1 MSSIQWFP
9 GHMTK
14 ARAIIAETMPSVDV
28 VIEVLD
34 GRMPRA
40 SRNPLVAELRG
51 TKPCLEVLSK
61 SDLADPAITEKWL
74 RHFER
79 DPSVTAIAITTERT
93 GEIKARIPEL
103 CWRLARRTPADKKV
117 LRAMIVGVPNVG
129 KSTLINTLMGRKVA
143 KVGDEPAVTKAK
155 QQVVLPNG
163 IVLTDHPGLMWPKI
177 EDANAGLRLALGG
190 AIPDTAIDYE
200 SVALFGARYFLER
213 YPQLLSARYRL
224 DPLPTSATEVLEAI
238 GRRRG
243 ALRAGGVIDMHK
255 ASDALVHDFRSGALG
270 RISLEEP

>member
-1 MSSIQWFP
+1 MSIQWFP

-14 ARAIIAETMPSVDV
+14 ARKVIAETMPSVDV

-34 GRMPRA
+34 GRMPAA

-51 TKPCLEVLSK
+51 AKPCLEVMSK
-61 SDLADPAITEKWL
+61 SDLADAAVTERWL

-79 DPSVTAIAITTERT
+79 DPSVLAIAVTTERAN
-93 GEIKARIPEL
+93 EIKARIPEL
-103 CWRLARRTPADKKV
+103 CYRLARRTPADKKV

-177 EDANAGLRLALGG
+177 EDANAALRLALGG

-200 SVALFGARYFLER
+200 SVALFGARFLLER
-213 YPQLLSARYRL
+213 YPALLRARYRL
-224 DPLPTSATEVLEAI
+224 DALPSSPTELLEAI

>member
-1 MSSIQWFP
+1 MSIQWFP

-14 ARAIIAETMPSVDV
+14 ARKVIAETMPSVDV

-34 GRMPRA
+34 GRMPAA

-51 TKPCLEVLSK
+51 AKPCLEVMSK
-61 SDLADPAITEKWL
+61 SDLADPATTEKWL

-79 DPSVTAIAITTERT
+79 DPAVLAIAVTTERAN
-93 GEIKARIPEL
+93 EIKARIPEL
-103 CWRLARRTPADKKV
+103 CYRLARRTPADKKV

-177 EDANAGLRLALGG
+177 EDANAALRLALGG

-200 SVALFGARYFLER
+200 SVALFGARFLLER
-213 YPQLLSARYRL
+213 YPALLRARYRL
-224 DPLPTSATEVLEAI
+224 DLLPASPTELLEAI